1 MDKAKSNS
9 THVCCLCNHLTS
21 FTASA
26 KKAACKFC
34 KVNVAHMATPSD
46 RHKFRWHEPGVWVL
60 MCLLMVLYAPCLPF
74 VRMDRRDWKPIKTN
88 KGAYFKDAVNGSAS
102 FRVCFGF
109 IACAPTIVS
118 CPPRCCVRRMG
129 QQTSTKKALS
139 VIHREE
145 DSQRL

>member
-1 MDKAKSNS
+1 
-9 THVCCLCNHLTS
+9 
-21 FTASA
+21 
-26 KKAACKFC
+26 
-34 KVNVAHMATPSD
+34 MATPSD
-46 RHKFRWHEPGVWVL
+46 WHKFRWHEPGVWVL
-60 MCLLMVLYAPCLPF
+60 MRLLMVLYAPCFPF

-109 IACAPTIVS
+109 IACAPAILS

-145 DSQRL
+145 DSQRLEDLGIMQNIRWRKPQLESASEADIIGMSPLAMKAS